1 MNCGL
6 RGRNVLVTGGAT
18 GIALANARAFLAEGV
33 HAPFGVAATGMAC
46 DLSDPDQAVVLADL
60 ARASLRA
67 SRAPQTVLDAALLD
81 VDAWLAAPAT
91 GERGRRDGAGDG
103 PTNGTATS

>member
-60 ARASLRA
+60 ARASAPVDVWTNIVGVLQYARS
-67 SRAPQTVLDAALLD
+67 SRPRM
-81 VDAWLAAPAT
+81 PT
-91 GERGRRDGAGDG
+91 GSGSS
-103 PTNGTATS
+103 TST